1 MYSAKT
7 ITTMAYIFMVL
18 YSLQSTS
25 VYTTVIPA
33 AVDYMCAYLLSHVRL
48 FVTAWTVAR
57 QGPLSMG
64 FSKQENWSGLP
75 YPPSGDLPKQIKP
88 LSLTSPALADGCF
101 TVSTVWKAQ
110 SRDNL
115 KESFSSPSSL
125 ANVHK

>member
-7 ITTMAYIFMVL
+7 ITTMAHIFMVL

-75 YPPSGDLPKQIKP
+75 YPPSGDLPNPGIE
-88 LSLTSPALADGCF
+88 TRSPELQVDSFPSEALAKPAVDYINQVF
-101 TVSTVWKAQ
+101 
-110 SRDNL
+110 
-115 KESFSSPSSL
+115 
-125 ANVHK
+125 